1 MLARLWRVLNISNI
15 DGFAKYVYRDYNIRC
30 FEMLC
35 VTVSGTISIISLD
48 GVLMEPQAFTQIWFD
63 QLGNCP
69 LFSGLSHEELSKL
82 YGLVRPRDV
91 SAGETFILQ
100 DTEGDSFFIILEGK
114 TEVFRQGDRGDKS
127 SLGTVGAGECLGEMG
142 CFSDGRRSASVRAL
156 EDTKLLEI
164 DYSALD
170 EVFDTSSLVARR
182 FLAIVSERLRHTN
195 LRFQELSQKSR
206 LIENSLKNIL
216 SFLDMSDIIV
226 LSTGIETLIQKVV
239 FMASKIMN
247 ADRASLFLVDKIAG
261 DLWSK
266 VLEGDEMQQIRI
278 PVGEGVAGWVAQ
290 HDEMVNITDA
300 YTDARFNTEID
311 RRSGY
316 RTKSILCGPI
326 NNFEGETVGVLQVIN
341 KKEGSFDK
349 DDEALFRAFAYQT
362 AIAVENFHLYKK
374 MLNAQ
379 GKMVIL
385 LDVASS
391 LTETLDLDTLIKKI
405 VEKISEILDAE
416 RSTLFLL
423 DRERNELWSK
433 VAQGAEISEIRIPCS
448 TGLAGYVATTGKG
461 VNIRDAYKD
470 DRFVEGIDQETGYR
484 TRNLLCI
491 PVHNREGEII
501 GVTQAINKKTGVFE
515 KEDED
520 LLRAFSSQI
529 GVALQNAQL
538 YEETLNMKNYLES
551 IKESITNGIITLDN
565 RYLVV
570 TANGASE
577 SLFKLEAKEIVN
589 RDIREILGKENENL
603 IGHIDHVYTSNRSV
617 VEYDVEAI
625 LSGKRKHSFN
635 INFFPL
641 TDYEGDY
648 RGQVLI
654 FDDMTHE
661 KRIKGTLIRY
671 MARDIVEKVL
681 EDPNEQVLGGA
692 RGKATI
698 LFSDIRGFTGIAES
712 VTGEQTVNFL
722 NDYFTRMVDIIFQFK
737 GVLDKYM
744 GDSIMA
750 VFGVPY
756 VREDDA
762 ERAVSTALRMRSE
775 LVRFNQRRRPGRE
788 GIRIGMGIC
797 TGEVISGNIGCEK
810 RMDFTVIGDG
820 VNIASRLEGLNK
832 QYGTDILINDSTNE
846 EIGEKFVTQL
856 IDKVILEGR
865 TKPVKVFHVLGE
877 AGYRPTEAEKGFNKG
892 IELYRKREF
901 AKAIQQFEKASDI
914 HPPSKVF
921 LARCK
926 YLLENPPEP

>member
-1 MLARLWRVLNISNI
+1 M
-15 DGFAKYVYRDYNIRC
+15 
-30 FEMLC
+30 
-35 VTVSGTISIISLD
+35 
-48 GVLMEPQAFTQIWFD
+48 
-63 QLGNCP
+63 
-69 LFSGLSHEELSKL
+69 
-82 YGLVRPRDV
+82 
-91 SAGETFILQ
+91 
-100 DTEGDSFFIILEGK
+100 ILEGK
-114 TEVFRQGDRGDKS
+114 TEVFRKGDRGDKS
-127 SLGTVGAGECLGEMG
+127 SLGTIGAGECLGEMG
-142 CFSDGRRSASVRAL
+142 YFSDGRRSASVRAL

-164 DYSALD
+164 DYSTLD
-170 EVFDTSSLVARR
+170 EVFDASSLVARR
-182 FLAIVSERLRHTN
+182 FLVIVSERLRDTN

-239 FMASKIMN
+239 FMASKVMN
-247 ADRASLFLVDKIAG
+247 ADRASLFLVDKLAG

-266 VLEGDEMQQIRI
+266 VLEGDEIRQIRI

-290 HDEMVNITDA
+290 HDQVVNIKDA

-311 RRSGY
+311 KRSGY

-326 NNFEGETVGVLQVIN
+326 NNFQGETVGVLQVIN
-341 KKEGSFDK
+341 KKDGSFGK
-349 DDEALFRAFAYQT
+349 DDEAFFRVFAYQT
-362 AIAVENFHLYKK
+362 AVAVENFHLYKK

-379 GKMVIL
+379 GKMAIL

-391 LTETLDLDTLIKKI
+391 LTQTLDLDTLIKNI
-405 VEKISEILDAE
+405 VEKISEILNAE
-416 RSTLFLL
+416 RSTLFIM

-433 VAQGAEISEIRIPCS
+433 VAQGVEISEIRIPGS
-448 TGLAGYVATTGKG
+448 SGLAGYVATTGKG

-470 DRFVEGIDQETGYR
+470 DRFDEEIDQETGYR
-484 TRNLLCI
+484 TRNLLCM
-491 PVHNREGEII
+491 PVHNREGEIV
-501 GVTQAINKKTGVFE
+501 GVTQAINKTTGVFE

-538 YEETLNMKNYLES
+538 YEETLNMKNYLEN
-551 IKESITNGIITLDN
+551 IKESITNGIVTLDD
-565 RYLVV
+565 RYLIV
-570 TANGASE
+570 TANSASE
-577 SLFKLEAKEIVN
+577 SLFKLKAEEMVN
-589 RDIREILGKENENL
+589 RDIREILGKENQNL

-625 LSGKRKHSFN
+625 LSEKKKHSIN

-641 TDYEGDY
+641 TSYEGDY

-654 FDDMTHE
+654 FDDITRE

-692 RGKATI
+692 RNKATI
-698 LFSDIRGFTGIAES
+698 LFSDIRGFAGIAES
-712 VTGEQTVNFL
+712 VTGEQTVGFL
-722 NDYFTRMVDIIFQFK
+722 NDYFNRMVDIIFQFK

-762 ERAVSTALRMRSE
+762 ERAVGTALRMRSE
-775 LVRFNQRRRPGRE
+775 LVRFNERKRPGRE
-788 GIRIGMGIC
+788 CIRIGMGIC

-820 VNIASRLEGLNK
+820 VNIASRLEDLNK
-832 QYGTDILINDSTNE
+832 QYGTDILITDSTNE
-846 EIGEKFVTQL
+846 EIGEKFTTQL
-856 IDKVILEGR
+856 IDKVILKGR
-865 TKPVKVFHVLGE
+865 ANPVKVFHVLGE
-877 AGYRPTEAEKGFNKG
+877 AGYRPTEAEKGFDKG

-901 AKAIQQFEKASDI
+901 AEAIRNFEKASGI
-914 HPPSKVF
+914 HPPSRVF

-926 YLLENPPEP
+926 YFLENPPGPEWNRVWVPARDHGSERNNAGKFH

>member
-1 MLARLWRVLNISNI
+1 
-15 DGFAKYVYRDYNIRC
+15 
-30 FEMLC
+30 
-35 VTVSGTISIISLD
+35 
-48 GVLMEPQAFTQIWFD
+48 MEQQALTEEWFD
-63 QLGNCP
+63 QLENCP
-69 LFSGLSHEELSKL
+69 LFSGLSHAELSKIC
-82 YGLVRPRDV
+82 GLVRPKDV
-91 SAGETFILQ
+91 PAGEVFILQ
-100 DTEGDSFFIILEGK
+100 DTEEDSFFIILEGK

-127 SLGTVGAGECLGEMG
+127 SLETVGPGECLGEMG
-142 CFSDGRRSASVRAL
+142 YFSDGRRSASVRTL
-156 EDTKLLEI
+156 EHTKLLEI
-164 DYSALD
+164 DYSSFD
-170 EVFDTSSLVARR
+170 EIFDTSSLVARR

-206 LIENSLKNIL
+206 LIENSLKSML

-226 LSTGIETLIQKVV
+226 LNTGIETLIQKVV
-239 FMASKIMN
+239 LMASKVMN
-247 ADRASLFLVDKIAG
+247 ADRASLFLVDRLAG

-266 VLEGDEMQQIRI
+266 VLEGDEMRQIRI

-290 HDEMVNITDA
+290 HDQVVNITDA

-311 RRSGY
+311 KQSGY

-326 NNFEGETVGVLQVIN
+326 NNFQGETVGVLQVIN
-341 KKEGSFDK
+341 KKGGCFGEDDK
-349 DDEALFRAFAYQT
+349 TFFKAFAYQT

-379 GKMVIL
+379 GKMAIL

-391 LTETLDLDTLIKKI
+391 LSQTLDLDTLIKKI
-405 VEKISEILDAE
+405 IEKISEILNAE

-423 DRERNELWSK
+423 DRETNELWSK

-448 TGLAGYVATTGKG
+448 TGLAGYVATTGKA

-470 DRFVEGIDQETGYR
+470 ERFVEEIDKDTGYR
-484 TRNLLCI
+484 TKNLLCM

-501 GVTQAINKKTGVFE
+501 GVTQAINKKTGIFD

-538 YEETLNMKNYLES
+538 YEETLNMKNYLEN

-565 RYLVV
+565 RYLIV

-577 SLFKLEAKEIVN
+577 SLFKLEAKEMLN
-589 RDIREILGKENENL
+589 RDIREILGKKNGNL
-603 IGHIDHVYTSNRSV
+603 IRHIDHVYTSNRSV
-617 VEYDVEAI
+617 VEYDVEAV
-625 LSGKRKHSFN
+625 LSGKGKHSFN

-641 TDYEGDY
+641 TGYEEDY

-654 FDDMTHE
+654 FDDITRE

-692 RGKATI
+692 RSKATI
-698 LFSDIRGFTGIAES
+698 LFSDIRGFAGITES
-712 VTGEQTVNFL
+712 VTGEQTVGFL
-722 NDYFTRMVDIIFQFK
+722 NDYFNRMVDIVFQFK
-737 GVLDKYM
+737 GVLDKYI

-775 LVRFNQRRRPGRE
+775 LVRFNRRKGLKKE

-820 VNIASRLEGLNK
+820 VNIASRLEELNK
-832 QYGTDILINDSTNE
+832 EYGTDILINDSTNE
-846 EIGEKFVTQL
+846 EIGDKFTTQL
-856 IDKVILEGR
+856 IDKVILKGR
-865 TKPVKVFHVLGE
+865 TQPVKVFHVLGE
-877 AGYRPTEAEKGFNKG
+877 ADYRPTEAEKGFNKG
-892 IELYRKREF
+892 IDLYRKREF
-901 AKAIQQFEKASDI
+901 AKAVQHFEKASDN

-926 YLLENPPEP
+926 YFLENPPEPEWNRVWTPAGDHGSDRN